1 MFHVRR
7 IPLAVAMAVLLSM
20 GTVIAAQSPSSLAEG
35 VYTAD
40 QADRGAVLYEEQCLS
55 CHGELSAFVPE
66 LAALLADHTFRN
78 RWRGRSLGELFELI
92 QVEMPQDAPGTLS
105 FTETA
110 ELVAYILQGNRI
122 PTGETPLADN
132 LEQLSQIPFEP

>member
-1 MFHVRR
+1 MLRVRR
-7 IPLAVAMAVLLSM
+7 IPLAGAMAVLLSM
-20 GTVIAAQSPSSLAEG
+20 GTVIAAQAPRSLAEG

-40 QADRGAVLYEEQCLS
+40 QAGRGADLYEEQCLS

-122 PTGETPLADN
+122 PTGETPLTKD

>member
-1 MFHVRR
+1 
-7 IPLAVAMAVLLSM
+7 MAVLLSM
-20 GTVIAAQSPSSLAEG
+20 GTVIAAQAPRSLAEG

-40 QADRGAVLYEEQCLS
+40 QAGRGAVLYEEQCLS

-66 LAALLADHTFRN
+66 LAALLADHTFRS
-78 RWRGRSLGELFELI
+78 RWSGRSLGELFELI
-92 QVEMPQDAPGTLS
+92 QGEMPQDAPGTLS

-110 ELVAYILQGNRI
+110 ELVAYILQGNQI
-122 PTGETPLADN
+122 PTGETPLADD